1 MHQSSRPLSP
11 HLQVYRPQL
20 TTVLSIVH
28 RGTGIF
34 LSLGTILLVLWLLA
48 LAQSSAAFAAV
59 QSFDA
64 AWYGQLL
71 LLGWTFSLVYHLLNG
86 LRHLGWD
93 AGWGLDIPR
102 AYATGWTVVF
112 LSFALT
118 GAVWAFVVLSK
129 GGAA

>member
-11 HLQVYRPQL
+11 HLQIYRPQL
-20 TTVLSIVH
+20 TSVLSIVH

-34 LSLGTILLVLWLLA
+34 LSIGSVLLVFWLLA
-48 LAQSSAAFAAV
+48 LAQSSAAFAIV

-86 LRHLGWD
+86 VRHLGWD
-93 AGWGLDIPR
+93 GGWGLDIPR

-112 LSFALT
+112 LTFVLT
-118 GAVWAFVVLSK
+118 GAIWAFVLLSK
-129 GGAA
+129 GGVA